1 MPATSEKQ
9 RRLMGAALAIKRGA
23 KSSNKTAQKLANDMS
38 EQQLKDFAAKESFT
52 LKDYLALCEATGV

>member
-23 KSSNKTAQKLANDMS
+23 KSSNKMAKKLANDMS
-38 EQQLKDFAAKESFT
+38 EEQLKDFAAKESFT
-52 LKDYLALCEATGV
+52 LKDFLTLCEQVGV